1 VPETHVTPISKPPLL
16 LIISPSSRFNYW
28 SEFSSNFLDCS
39 FGKKKTW
46 KIAKKRNYCLLLI
59 LVIGKLEDKRNRKQ
73 RKNRSRTKPKWR
85 DTFLFNYV
93 SLGYSDQY
101 MSIDFDL

>member
-39 FGKKKTW
+39 FGKKNTENSQEKE
-46 KIAKKRNYCLLLI
+46 LLPST
-59 LVIGKLEDKRNRKQ
+59 NSC
-73 RKNRSRTKPKWR
+73 NW
-85 DTFLFNYV
+85 
-93 SLGYSDQY
+93 
-101 MSIDFDL
+101 